1 MTDGV
6 PSWLAWWGRS
16 IASVWRGASQGR
28 PIGPGDRSPERAALA
43 RAIASIPFRRIE
55 TDGQAALAA
64 WERLQAEDKG
74 WPVVVGG
81 DRDLVRL
88 AEWLEIGDAR
98 SAEAILAAAEA
109 LRFPDALHALRAEE
123 RQHFEAMTGG
133 GNGPG
138 LPPRVNRL
146 SLPDGQWQA
155 LSPEE
160 IRGLW
165 EDSAR
170 PKGAPAIGEWPDV
183 PEAGPGL
190 TVARDH
196 QDHPLPKVH
205 ILVLPTRDG
214 TAAPAFLKWGG
225 WNANPPPE
233 LHVAALRSWRDRHG
247 AELVG
252 ISNDVLNLRVTRRPE
267 TREAALALAREQS
280 VYCEDIVLQGVGTL
294 APLAAILMA
303 SDWWY
308 FWWD

>member
-1 MTDGV
+1 MTGGV
-6 PSWLAWWGRS
+6 PSWLARWGGI
-16 IASVWRGASQGR
+16 IASAWRGTSR
-28 PIGPGDRSPERAALA
+28 ETHSPELALQA
-43 RAIASIPFRRIE
+43 RAIASIPFRRVE
-55 TDGQAALAA
+55 ADGQAALAV
-64 WERLQAEDKG
+64 WERLRAEGEG

-81 DRDLVRL
+81 DRDLARL

-98 SAEAILAAAEA
+98 STEAILAAADR
-109 LRFPDALHALRAEE
+109 LRFPEALHALRAEE
-123 RQHFEAMTGG
+123 RQHFEAMTGHG
-133 GNGPG
+133 DRPG
-138 LPPRVNRL
+138 LPPRIDQP
-146 SLPDGQWQA
+146 SGPDDQWQA

-160 IRGLW
+160 IRALW
-165 EDSAR
+165 EQSAR
-170 PKGAPAIGEWPDV
+170 PKGAPAVGDWPEV
-183 PEAGPGL
+183 PEAAPGL
-190 TVARDH
+190 TVA
-196 QDHPLPKVH
+196 QDHHARPLPKVH

-252 ISNDVLNLRVTRRPE
+252 ISNDVLNLRVASRPG
-267 TREAALALAREQS
+267 TREAALALAQEQC

>member
-1 MTDGV
+1 MTGGV
-6 PSWLAWWGRS
+6 PSWLTRWGRIITS
-16 IASVWRGASQGR
+16 AWRRAPRETQG
-28 PIGPGDRSPERAALA
+28 PERARLV
-43 RAIASIPFRRIE
+43 RAIASIPFRRVE
-55 TDGQAALAA
+55 TTGPAALAV
-64 WERLQAEDKG
+64 WERLRAEGEG

-81 DRDLVRL
+81 DRDLARL

-98 SAEAILAAAEA
+98 STEAILAAAEQ
-109 LRFPDALHALRAEE
+109 LRFPEALHALRAEE
-123 RQHFEAMTGG
+123 RRHFDAMTGG
-133 GNGPG
+133 DEGPG
-138 LPPRVNRL
+138 SPPRIDRYVG
-146 SLPDGQWQA
+146 PDGQWQA

-160 IRGLW
+160 IRELW
-165 EDSAR
+165 ERSAR
-170 PKGAPAIGEWPDV
+170 PKGAPAIGDWPAV
-183 PEAGPGL
+183 PQAGPGL
-190 TVARDH
+190 TVA
-196 QDHPLPKVH
+196 QDHHDRPLPKVH

-214 TAAPAFLKWGG
+214 TAVPAFLKWGG

-252 ISNDVLNLRVTRRPE
+252 ISNDVLNLRVARRPE
-267 TREAALALAREQS
+267 TREAALALAQEQC